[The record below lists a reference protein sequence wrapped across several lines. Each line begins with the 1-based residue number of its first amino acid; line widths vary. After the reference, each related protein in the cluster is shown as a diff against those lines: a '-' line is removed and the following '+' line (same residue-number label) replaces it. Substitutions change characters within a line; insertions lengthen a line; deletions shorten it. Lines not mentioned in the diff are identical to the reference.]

1 MPRFNLSQLAGD
13 LPLRQQIRLTSDDIP
28 ASTVAAYS
36 WFANVSIDVVRG
48 DIRASGPGYA
58 KQADNAVAAFVPSP
72 KFSTNNA
79 SLNVPHYFQAVLFSS
94 SVAAN
99 FYLHQSITVEY
110 YNFDG

>member
-72 KFSTNNA
+72 KFSTNAA

-99 FYLHQSITVEY
+99 FYLHQSITV
-110 YNFDG
+110 